1 MKKYYVTIY
10 DGKSSWEI
18 EVRAKSLNDAKNKG
32 REYCRE
38 NKIIGG
44 TVTGVVKA
52 GANLQNEHCDYVR

>member
-18 EVRAKSLNDAKNKG
+18 EVRAKSLNDAQQKG

-44 TVTGVVKA
+44 TVIEVTRA
-52 GANLQNEHCDYVR
+52 GANR